1 MWLTERSVADR
12 ELVSDKDGRDKRH
25 NSSMGSQKGLL
36 KQPSKTALVKE
47 VKVQNRFS
55 YYYFLLYR
63 IIFSTFTTFTK
74 RKKQIKKY
82 IKTDKEYKE
91 IQIRTIK
98 LMRLM
103 RPVVMAF
110 FVADNEAFFVADNEA

>member
-12 ELVSDKDGRDKRH
+12 ELVSDKDGKDKRGKDKRGKGKRH

-36 KQPSKTALVKE
+36 KQPPKTALVKE

-74 RKKQIKKY
+74 R
-82 IKTDKEYKE
+82 
-91 IQIRTIK
+91 
-98 LMRLM
+98 
-103 RPVVMAF
+103 
-110 FVADNEAFFVADNEA
+110 